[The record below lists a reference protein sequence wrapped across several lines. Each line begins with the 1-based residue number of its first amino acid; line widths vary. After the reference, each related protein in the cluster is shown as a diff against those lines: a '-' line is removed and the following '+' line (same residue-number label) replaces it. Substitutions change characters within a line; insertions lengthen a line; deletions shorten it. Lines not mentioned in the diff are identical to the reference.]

1 MDLNQAKADLID
13 AILEEYL
20 EELRV
25 AGDEKTATTLGYTH
39 SLHRFWRQVLRM
51 LPVAPGSS
59 VLDAGSGLGLLPFEL
74 AANVPLRVEGSDIDP
89 NFIDHSRI
97 LQGRLA
103 DAGVFVEW
111 GGCRVL
117 GR

>member
-74 AANVPLRVEGSDIDP
+74 AANVALRVDGSDIDP
-89 NFIDHSRI
+89 NFIQHSRV
-97 LQGRLA
+97 LQERLR
-103 DAGVFVEW
+103 DAGAFV
-111 GGCRVL
+111 GGADVEFSV
-117 GR
+117 

>member
-1 MDLNQAKADLID
+1 MDLNPAKADLID
-13 AILEEYL
+13 AIIEEYL
-20 EELRV
+20 DELRV
-25 AGDEKTATTLGYTH
+25 VGDEKAATTLGYTH

-74 AANVPLRVEGSDIDP
+74 AANVPLSVEGSDIDP
-89 NFIDHSRI
+89 KFIEHSRI

-103 DAGVFVEW
+103 DAGVFVS
-111 GGCRVL
+111 GADLDFSV
-117 GR
+117 